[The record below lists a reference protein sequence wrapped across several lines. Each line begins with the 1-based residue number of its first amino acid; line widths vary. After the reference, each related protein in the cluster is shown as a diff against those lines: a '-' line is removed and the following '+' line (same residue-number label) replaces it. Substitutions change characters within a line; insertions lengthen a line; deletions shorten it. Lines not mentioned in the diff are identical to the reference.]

1 MYICEKY
8 KREQK
13 LRIQNIANPFILVR
27 FWAWPPVKLSISTI
41 NKDFI
46 LFKDWSRDW
55 LSNFIQ
61 VSLNLYLTLDLLV
74 ELYSHL

>member
-27 FWAWPPVKLSISTI
+27 FWAWPPVKLSISPI

-55 LSNFIQ
+55 FVKIIFF
-61 VSLNLYLTLDLLV
+61 
-74 ELYSHL
+74 H